1 LKSAS
6 QGQPA
11 LRQRIR
17 ETTVQA
23 ILTAAEEVFAN
34 KGLHAAHMG
43 EIASLAG
50 VAVGT
55 LYNHF
60 ADRDALLAGLLEAR
74 RDELLAR
81 IDEALAAGGGNRR
94 PIIRPNI
101 RPNFRPS
108 FRERLRAFLQAVL
121 AHKEAHRRFFQI
133 LMQGEIVRYQET
145 FPSACHVPSA
155 TMHEMFTRL
164 DKLMKQGLREKA
176 LRADIVDL
184 APVLLMGMVRAVMI
198 RDTLVKGGAGDL
210 VSETDRLLTFFFQG
224 AGP

>member
-1 LKSAS
+1 MTSVI
-6 QGQPA
+6 QPA

-81 IDEALAAGGGNRR
+81 IDDALRDA
-94 PIIRPNI
+94 PKVPSKVE
-101 RPNFRPS
+101 S
-108 FRERLRAFLQAVL
+108 FRDRLRAFLVAVL
-121 AHKEAHRRFFQI
+121 AHKEAHRRFFHI
-133 LMQGEIVRYQET
+133 LMQGEIARYQET
-145 FPSACHVPSA
+145 FPLACHVP
-155 TMHEMFTRL
+155 TTTLRELFTRL
-164 DKLMKQGLREKA
+164 DKIMKQGLREKA
-176 LRADIVDL
+176 LRADIADL
-184 APVLLMGMVRAVMI
+184 APVLFMGMIRALMI
-198 RDTLVKGGAGDL
+198 RDTFAKGVAGDL
-210 VSETDRLLTFFFQG
+210 VGETDRLLTFFFEG
-224 AGP
+224 AGR